1 MNRTKNQSISLRLG
15 WIALA
20 FLFFWNPNVSVFD
33 FLPDFIGYLLLSI
46 GLSKIADL
54 NESIEDASSLFRKMI
69 LVDLGKWL
77 AILWIF
83 GLGTPAEQ
91 SSSLL
96 LFTFVFAKAAEAVT
110 NMFNHKEQQFDL
122 AGMFDGR
129 IPLYAD
135 EAVTAEF
142 KSSQF
147 PFLCAQNYL
156 DFTEAESDALAGCDP
171 LLLLFEA
178 LKWCFRLSC
187 HYAVTVVE
195 NHRKLS

>member
-1 MNRTKNQSISLRLG
+1 MDNSFVTSLPAQAAARCIIETARSQGLLDHPVAVANELAEAEKTLILKMIQKLDEHTKNRGEEL
-15 WIALA
+15 
-20 FLFFWNPNVSVFD
+20 
-33 FLPDFIGYLLLSI
+33 LPD
-46 GLSKIADL
+46 
-54 NESIEDASSLFRKMI
+54 EVSS
-69 LVDLGKWL
+69 
-77 AILWIF
+77 
-83 GLGTPAEQ
+83 
-91 SSSLL
+91 

>member
-96 LFTFVFAKAAEAVT
+96 LFTFVFAVAEGIVLIPAYTKLFYVHAVWG
-110 NMFNHKEQQFDL
+110 
-122 AGMFDGR
+122 AGHLVESSVYIDR
-129 IPLYAD
+129 AD
-135 EAVTAEF
+135 I
-142 KSSQF
+142 S
-147 PFLCAQNYL
+147 L
-156 DFTEAESDALAGCDP
+156 
-171 LLLLFEA
+171 
-178 LKWCFRLSC
+178 
-187 HYAVTVVE
+187 
-195 NHRKLS
+195 

>member
-1 MNRTKNQSISLRLG
+1 MDNKFVTSLP
-15 WIALA
+15 ALA
-20 FLFFWNPNVSVFD
+20 AARCIIETARQQGLLDYPVAVSNELAEAEKTLIVKMFQQMD
-33 FLPDFIGYLLLSI
+33 EHIKRNGEELTPDEI
-46 GLSKIADL
+46 
-54 NESIEDASSLFRKMI
+54 SS
-69 LVDLGKWL
+69 
-77 AILWIF
+77 
-83 GLGTPAEQ
+83 
-91 SSSLL
+91 

-129 IPLYAD
+129 IPIYAD
-135 EAVTAEF
+135 DSITAEF
-142 KSSQF
+142 KNSKF

-156 DFTEAESDALAGCDP
+156 DFTGAQAGHLAGTDP

-195 NHRKLS
+195 NHRHLS